1 MIMRKTIIGFLTF
14 YFTLFIGLSVYN
26 VWYSPAHN
34 SVQEVPRTVV
44 NNSVESVQNK
54 AQDEYDAVE
63 PYKIASC
70 INPNSFKHIAS
81 RKIPTIKGG
90 VVNQWVI
97 CGTLPEYPETARDRN
112 ISGEVFVNVLIDE
125 SGEFAEASIKS
136 GHPLFHQAALKA
148 VHQTRTAP
156 ILLGGEFMKV
166 RGVLVYQF
174 DSERGVSLP
183 KNLTSRSSVQ

>member
-1 MIMRKTIIGFLTF
+1 MRKTIIGFLTF
-14 YFTLFIGLSVYN
+14 CFTLLIGLSVYN
-26 VWYSPAHN
+26 AWYPPAHN
-34 SVQEVPRTVV
+34 SVQEVPLTVV

-54 AQDEYDAVE
+54 AENEYAAVE
-63 PYKIASC
+63 SYKIASC

-97 CGTLPEYPETARDRN
+97 CGTLPEYPETALDRN

-156 ILLGGEFMKV
+156 ILLGGEFMKA

-174 DSERGVSLP
+174 DSERGVSFLRRFSI
-183 KNLTSRSSVQ
+183 KNSVR

>member
-34 SVQEVPRTVV
+34 SVQEVPLTVV

-81 RKIPTIKGG
+81 RKIPTIKG

-174 DSERGVSLP
+174 DNERGVSFLRRFSI
-183 KNLTSRSSVQ
+183 KNSVR